1 MFPGIAY
8 RQSEKKMRELVG
20 NNLVELNEIQNG
32 FEDTSINVIFLV
44 IDKEKEI
51 LKFQKK
57 FMIVKLKRLNI
68 KNLIH

>member
-32 FEDTSINVIFLV
+32 FEDTSINVIFLS
-44 IDKEKEI
+44 
-51 LKFQKK
+51 
-57 FMIVKLKRLNI
+57 
-68 KNLIH
+68 H